1 MIFGEIPV
9 EAAAGAIAAHT
20 VRAGGVVVKK
30 GSPVT
35 AEAAAALAAAG
46 VATIVAV
53 RLEPGDVPED
63 EAALRL
69 SHAIAGPG
77 VTIER
82 PFTGRSNLFALG
94 AGVLVVDRAGIDR
107 VNALDEAITVATLP
121 ALKPVVAG
129 EMVGTVKIIPY
140 AVPEAAL
147 APAVAAAT
155 DAAGGLVAIAPY
167 RRRRV
172 AVVSTLLPGLKET
185 VVAKTL
191 DVLAERLAPTEA
203 SIVSDGRVPHAVEP
217 LAASLAAAVREGA
230 ELVVVF
236 GASAV
241 ADRRDVV
248 PAAIEAAG
256 GCVDHLGM
264 PVDPGNLLLL
274 GRLGDVPV
282 IGAPGCARSPKENGF
297 DWILHRLLADIPV
310 SRADI
315 AGLGVGGL
323 LMEIVSRGQPR
334 AGGESGPEG

>member
-1 MIFGEIPV
+1 MRFGEV
-9 EAAAGAIAAHT
+9 ALAEAVGAIAAHS
-20 VRAGGVVVKK
+20 VRAGGVVLKK
-30 GSPVT
+30 GSVVT
-35 AEAAAALAAAG
+35 AEAAAALRAAG
-46 VATIVAV
+46 VERIVAV
-53 RLEPGDVPED
+53 RLDPGDVPED

-69 SHAIAGPG
+69 AHAVAGPG
-77 VTIER
+77 VTVER
-82 PFTGRSNLFALG
+82 PFTGRSNLFARA

-107 VNALDEAITVATLP
+107 VNALDESITVATLP

-140 AVPEAAL
+140 AVPGGALDAAL
-147 APAVAAAT
+147 AAASVT
-155 DAAGGLVAIAPY
+155 GGALRVAPY
-167 RRRRV
+167 RRARV
-172 AVVSTLLPGLKET
+172 AVVSTLLPGLKDS

-191 DVLAERLAPTEA
+191 AVLAERLASTGAAVVAEA
-203 SIVSDGRVPHAVEP
+203 RVPHAAEP
-217 LAASLAAAVREGA
+217 LAAALARQGA
-230 ELVVVF
+230 DGADLIVVF

-248 PAAIEAAG
+248 PDAIARAG
-256 GCVDHLGM
+256 GVVDHLGM

-274 GRLGDVPV
+274 GRLGEVPV

-310 SRADI
+310 TRADI

-334 AGGESGPEG
+334 AGGESAEE